1 MWEEGGAIPEGE
13 KAKLLLLEEVK
24 SMELGL
30 AHAIKRGGI
39 IKKVGNGGG
48 GMEEVP
54 NVGGKVEEE
63 EEEEERKENGEEVP
77 FIVEEACNRS
87 EARVGESGEV
97 NLEGGGVGAGGL
109 GRGVREASSFVLF
122 D

>member
-24 SMELGL
+24 SMELRL

-63 EEEEERKENGEEVP
+63 EEERKENGEEVP

-87 EARVGESGEV
+87 GARVGESGKV
-97 NLEGGGVGAGGL
+97 NLEGGGGVAGGL

>member
-1 MWEEGGAIPEGE
+1 
-13 KAKLLLLEEVK
+13 
-24 SMELGL
+24 MELGL
-30 AHAIKRGGI
+30 EHAIKRGGI
-39 IKKVGNGGG
+39 RKKVGNGGG
-48 GMEEVP
+48 VEELL

-87 EARVGESGEV
+87 GARVGELGEV
-97 NLEGGGVGAGGL
+97 NLEGGGGGGVAGGL
-109 GRGVREASSFVLF
+109 GRGVREASSSFVLL